1 MDSMEGLMERLKLT
15 AMAKKR
21 IKIVASASSRA
32 RSADP
37 PAIGKVLAEKL
48 VNADGHAQ
56 ALGRI
61 WCPIKGMLCKDL
73 CENQFLFTFL
83 QAMGKWRALE
93 DGPCMFGKDLLLMV
107 DFDETKYIE
116 EMEFKVIPIWM

>member
-37 PAIGKVLAEKL
+37 QAIGKVLRWACPSPREDL
-48 VNADGHAQ
+48 VPN
-56 ALGRI
+56 
-61 WCPIKGMLCKDL
+61 
-73 CENQFLFTFL
+73 
-83 QAMGKWRALE
+83 
-93 DGPCMFGKDLLLMV
+93 
-107 DFDETKYIE
+107 
-116 EMEFKVIPIWM
+116 